1 MKSLFYRSKP
11 FLRRDTIGSRLIE
24 FLTLLCAIFCLFT
37 PRFISQGVRSSTTTQ
52 SVAETDLVHYGD
64 LIDVDVVGSLEYDWR
79 GTINPEGFL
88 DGFSPNNE
96 TVYGLCR
103 SEEALADEITK
114 IYSQI
119 LKNPKIEVKVLD
131 RSGRAVT
138 MLLGAVRNRQRFK
151 LGREVHLKE
160 LIALSGGV
168 TDAANGEITIFRP
181 PDLNCYTTMDANEKK
196 SPSVMRYKISQL
208 LQGDEGSNP
217 AVLSGDIVTVVEAS
231 PIYVIGGVNVPRP
244 ISSRDEVSV
253 LRAIAAAGGLS
264 KEANESDVMIYRRDG
279 KDSKT
284 ISVDL
289 KKISAKRQDDLLL
302 RPFDIVDVG
311 QKGRARSK
319 YLPTVNSEQI
329 SRDIFRVPVR
339 IID

>member
-1 MKSLFYRSKP
+1 MKTFFHRSRP
-11 FLRRDTIGSRLIE
+11 LLCTDTNDSHLVK
-24 FLTLLCAIFCLFT
+24 FVTLLCIVAWLFT
-37 PRFISQGVRSSTTTQ
+37 PTFFSQNPQTPVTTR
-52 SVAETDLVHYGD
+52 SVAEADLVHYGD
-64 LIDVDVVGSLEYDWR
+64 LVDVDVVGSLEYDWR

-103 SEEALADEITK
+103 SEDALADEITR
-114 IYSQI
+114 IYSKI
-119 LKNPKIEVKVLD
+119 LKDPKIKVTVLD

-151 LGREVHLKE
+151 LGREVRLKE

-168 TDAANGEITIFRP
+168 TDTASGEITIFRP
-181 PDLNCYTTMDANEKK
+181 PDLNCFDAGNAKEKK
-196 SPSVMRYKISQL
+196 SSSVMRYKISQL
-208 LQGDEGSNP
+208 LQGDPGSNP
-217 AVLSGDIVTVVEAS
+217 TVLSGDIVTVIEAS

-253 LRAIAAAGGLS
+253 SRAIAAAGGLA
-264 KEANESDVMIYRRDG
+264 KEANEGDVVIYRRDG

-289 KKISAKRQDDLLL
+289 KKISAKQQDDLLL
-302 RPFDIVDVG
+302 KPFDIVDVG

-319 YLPTVNSEQI
+319 YLPTLSSEQI
-329 SRDIFRVPVR
+329 SRDIFKVPVR
-339 IID
+339 IIE

>member
-1 MKSLFYRSKP
+1 MKSFIHSPRSLLPTDKIDSQLAK
-11 FLRRDTIGSRLIE
+11 FV
-24 FLTLLCAIFCLFT
+24 TLLCIVFCIFT
-37 PRFISQGVRSSTTTQ
+37 PTSYSQNAQTTTTVR
-52 SVAETDLVHYGD
+52 SVAEADLVHYGD

-96 TVYGLCR
+96 TVFGLCR
-103 SEEALADEITK
+103 SEAALADAISS
-114 IYSQI
+114 IYSRI
-119 LKNPKIEVKVLD
+119 LKDPKIKVTVLD

-168 TDAANGEITIFRP
+168 TDTASGEITIFRP
-181 PDLNCYTTMDANEKK
+181 PDLNCFTTVAANEKK
-196 SPSVMRYKISQL
+196 SQSVMHYKISQL
-208 LQGDEGSNP
+208 LQGDEPSNP
-217 AVLSGDIVTVVEAS
+217 AVLSGDIVTVVEAP

-244 ISSRDEVSV
+244 ISSKDEVSV
-253 LRAIAAAGGLS
+253 SRAVAAAGGLA
-264 KEANESDVMIYRRDG
+264 KEADESDIVIYRRDG
-279 KDSKT
+279 KESKT

-289 KKISAKRQDDLLL
+289 KKISAKQQDDVLLK
-302 RPFDIVDVG
+302 PFDIVDIG

-319 YLPTVNSEQI
+319 FLPALNTEQI
-329 SRDIFRVPVR
+329 SRDIFKVPVR
-339 IID
+339 IIE